1 MIAYF
6 PSPYPDELVYSLFA
20 RYSVNSGN
28 LTYGSVAEDLFLNK
42 TVKPDIEFIPQLTP
56 DALHRLSALMPVEK
70 VIEKHT
76 LFQYYARFLN
86 KERRDKAFESLV
98 TGKADYRNHLR
109 IPKSKERD
117 IRYLRYCPLCAED
130 DRRLYNETYWKRVN
144 QLTGVDVCPLH
155 GCYLCSSMVEINSKG
170 SPSLVTAEECVSENA
185 SIKYCENELEVR
197 LAKYTT
203 EVMNAKLDIECE
215 IPIGS
220 FLHSKLEGSKYL
232 SQRGEQR
239 NMELLYHDFK
249 EFYKKLSEEKLME
262 QWQIQ
267 KVFSSQRLR
276 TDEVCMIAMFLNIP
290 VDELTHMTM
299 PNVQQKDEFDE
310 RVKNLHRKG
319 LNYKQIANELN
330 ASYDVVKSIGEG
342 RYGKRIYQTSNLR
355 KGGVKRYDWK
365 KIDLETLPSVQ
376 AEIEKIRADTLS
388 RPIRITQGLIE
399 RRLKV
404 PKKRLNNCP
413 LCLNEIKKYHESQ
426 EQHWARVVK
435 WAVGMLMQEGKEINI
450 SNIIHRSNTNKRNVY
465 NCIEELSLIADV
477 EVSKKFKEL
486 IGGSNK

>member
-1 MIAYF
+1 M
-6 PSPYPDELVYSLFA
+6 YSCFA
-20 RYSVNSGN
+20 RYSAKSGN
-28 LTYGSVAEDLFLNK
+28 LTYGSVAEDLFANK
-42 TVKPDIEFIPQLTP
+42 LVKPDIEFLPQLTL
-56 DALHRLSALMPVEK
+56 DALQRLIAVKPIKK

-76 LFQYYARFLN
+76 LFSYYSRFLG
-86 KERRDKAFESLV
+86 KERREKAFQSLLE
-98 TGKADYRNHLR
+98 GKQDYRNYLR
-109 IPKSKERD
+109 IPKSKERN
-117 IRYLRYCPLCAED
+117 IRYLRFCPVCVEE
-130 DRRLYNETYWKRVN
+130 DRRLYQETYWHRAH
-144 QLTGVDVCPLH
+144 QLIGIDVCPLH

-249 EFYKKLSEEKLME
+249 EFYKKLPEEKLME

-310 RVKNLHRKG
+310 QIKSLHKKG
-319 LNYKQIANELN
+319 MNYRQIAIELN
-330 ASYDVVKSIGEG
+330 ASYDLVKSIGEG
-342 RYGKRIYQTSNLR
+342 RYGKRIYQTSNPQ
-355 KGGVKRYDWK
+355 KGGVKKYDWK
-365 KIDLETLPSVQ
+365 RIDAETLPLVQ
-376 AEIEKIRADTLS
+376 KKITKIRADNIN
-388 RPIRITQGLIE
+388 RPTRITQGLIE
-399 RRLKV
+399 RSLNL
-404 PKKRLNNCP
+404 PKKRLTNCP
-413 LCLNEIKKYHESQ
+413 LCLAEIKNQHETQ
-426 EQHWARVVK
+426 EEHWARVVK
-435 WAVGMLMQEGKEINI
+435 WAVDRLLQEGKEINI
-450 SNIIHRSNTNKRNVY
+450 SNIIHKSNINKRNVY
-465 NCIEELSLIADV
+465 DCISCSNLIAD
-477 EVSKKFKEL
+477 EKMSKKIKEL
-486 IGGSNK
+486 IGGMER